1 MDDEHVFPPTGFAVA
16 WFSCTYFAFVICKEF
31 VVVVFFFLPSLFCHL
46 QDWMVSLWMHYVSEN
61 EYWIGM
67 IGLSDHLTCPK
78 PNCIG
83 SVQLLYF
90 EHISHT
96 SNHSKVK

>member
-1 MDDEHVFPPTGFAVA
+1 MCRFF
-16 WFSCTYFAFVICKEF
+16 F
-31 VVVVFFFLPSLFCHL
+31 VFFFFLFFFIFFFLRYFCHL
-46 QDWMVSLWMHYVSEN
+46 QDWMVSLSMQNVSEN
-61 EYWIGM
+61 ENWVGM

-90 EHISHT
+90 EHISLT